1 MIHTPVYAPI
11 MAQFDVDAMI
21 QRFAERA
28 QAVKDRPLPPVAG
41 SERQHFIRQ
50 AQVDYTDFALLANAA
65 WEVEGDHLVL
75 RIPLAGG
82 QD

>member
-1 MIHTPVYAPI
+1 

-21 QRFAERA
+21 KRFTERA

-41 SERQHFIRQ
+41 SERQQFIRQ
-50 AQVDYTDFALLANAA
+50 AQTDYTDFALIANAA
-65 WEVEGDHLVL
+65 WSVEDEELVL
-75 RIPLAGG
+75 RIPLAGK